1 VRALAILTAAAAL
14 CGLMSAPIWAM
25 PTINLVAASSVLV
38 MAQSVR
44 YDHRYPRYRLHSVYC
59 GYPAGYYAYRA
70 AYYYPQSCFGYAAGY
85 GYGSVP
91 FGYELVPG
99 LYFRR

>member
-1 VRALAILTAAAAL
+1 MKALAILTASAAL
-14 CGLMSAPIWAM
+14 GGVMSAPVSAM
-25 PTINLVAASSVLV
+25 PRSNLVVAPSNLALT
-38 MAQSVR
+38 QSMR
-44 YDHRYPRYRLHSVYC
+44 YSHRYARYRLHSVYC

-70 AYYYPQSCFGYAAGY
+70 AYYYSQSCFAYGVGYNY
-85 GYGSVP
+85 GPVP

>member
-1 VRALAILTAAAAL
+1 VKALAVLTASAAL
-14 CGLMSAPIWAM
+14 GGVMSAPVSAM
-25 PTINLVAASSVLV
+25 PMGNLVVAASNLALS
-38 MAQSVR
+38 QSVR
-44 YDHRYPRYRLHSVYC
+44 YSHRYPRYRLHSVYC

-85 GYGSVP
+85 GYGPVP

>member
-1 VRALAILTAAAAL
+1 VKALVILTAAAAL
-14 CGLMSAPIWAM
+14 SGVMSAPVSAM
-25 PTINLVAASSVLV
+25 PTTNLVAAASDLAL
-38 MAQSVR
+38 AQSVR
-44 YDHRYPRYRLHSVYC
+44 RYPRYRLHSVYC

-70 AYYYPQSCFGYAAGY
+70 AYYYSQSCFAYGVGYNY
-85 GYGSVP
+85 GPVP

>member
-25 PTINLVAASSVLV
+25 PTTNLVAASSVLV

-44 YDHRYPRYRLHSVYC
+44 YGHRYPRYRLHSVYC

-85 GYGSVP
+85 GYGPDLSAMN
-91 FGYELVPG
+91 
-99 LYFRR
+99 